1 MLKPII
7 SSSFLILFCQI
18 LTDYHD
24 YSYWWVGQIWNLT
37 AVLKHLLNRIIAVLF
52 LKSFKNLKPFDF
64 VSEAQAVAKTYD
76 CKFIETSTVLNH
88 NVDEL
93 LAGILSQI
101 RLKIKQNEK
110 SHSKL
115 EQIHG
120 CVTKSKQILN
130 KIFSKKEGGT
140 KSCENLYVL

>member
-1 MLKPII
+1 MGKSNMEFDCCSKITFKQDN
-7 SSSFLILFCQI
+7 SRSFFHNRFRICNHLI
-18 LTDYHD
+18 
-24 YSYWWVGQIWNLT
+24 
-37 AVLKHLLNRIIAVLF
+37 
-52 LKSFKNLKPFDF
+52 F

-130 KIFSKKEGGT
+130 KIFSKKEGAT